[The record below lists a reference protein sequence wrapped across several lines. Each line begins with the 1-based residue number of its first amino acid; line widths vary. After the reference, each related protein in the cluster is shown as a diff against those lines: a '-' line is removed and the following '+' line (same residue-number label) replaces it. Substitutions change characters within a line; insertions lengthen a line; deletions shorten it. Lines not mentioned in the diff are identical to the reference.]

1 MSHYDAT
8 HHTRG
13 TSRYVGDLPEPE
25 GLCHAAIV
33 PSPLAHGKLVRLD
46 SAAALALP
54 EVIAVITAGDIPG
67 ENQIGPLIQDEE
79 LLASETVHFSGQP
92 LAIDA
97 AHQPSSQQIARDHQ
111 RRSGIESLRQRHV
124 LTAGSRQK
132 NIYFV
137 AIRQQPLALLA
148 RRDLTRVDVDAVR
161 VAVADVVAAE
171 RSLKGGVFAGKPLQ
185 HIGHRCLLV
194 VKY

>member
-92 LAIDA
+92 LAI
-97 AHQPSSQQIARDHQ
+97 
-111 RRSGIESLRQRHV
+111 V
-124 LTAGSRQK
+124 
-132 NIYFV
+132 V
-137 AIRQQPLALLA
+137 AETPELA
-148 RRDLTRVDVDAVR
+148 RR
-161 VAVADVVAAE
+161 AAGMIRPE
-171 RSLKGGVFAGKPLQ
+171 IV
-185 HIGHRCLLV
+185 LLPIITDPREA
-194 VKY
+194 